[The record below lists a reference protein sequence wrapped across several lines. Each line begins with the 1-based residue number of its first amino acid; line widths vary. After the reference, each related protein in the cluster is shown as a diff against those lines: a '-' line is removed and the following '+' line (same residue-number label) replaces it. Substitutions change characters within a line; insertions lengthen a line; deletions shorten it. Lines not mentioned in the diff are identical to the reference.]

1 LRQLDRTTFK
11 IGRAADDADPTR
23 RTPPMPTRADIEHLL
38 RRTEYV
44 ARPERVA
51 HLLTLPTI
59 AACVDDVLAVP
70 ANPPSVTFV
79 DAQNWQRGV
88 ELTHFW
94 LDRMAHDAPRPIQE
108 KMGFF
113 WHGHFCSD
121 LSKAG
126 SAVLMREQIDLFRRS
141 GLSNLRT
148 LATTMST
155 QVAMLRYLD
164 NNQNKRTSP
173 NQNFAREL
181 MELFL
186 LGVGNYTEADV
197 EAATAAWT
205 GHTDRWDT
213 DEYVWRADWHD
224 GSAKS
229 YLGRQ
234 INVSTPAQDHGAET
248 IQVVLGNGTV
258 PNGASVAANRG
269 RPTRA
274 VAAEFI
280 TKKLWIEFAGTDIPA
295 PVLTAVRDAALA
307 ADFDLMPWLKALL
320 TRPEFYSDAVKRGRV
335 RTPVEYVVAC
345 LAATGRRSA
354 AATPIW
360 LMEGMGQRPLYPPNV
375 SGWKHNGYW
384 VNPSAMARRTETA
397 RSFVWRSMSGYWQG
411 DGLIHLA
418 NGTLSRAEVE
428 QTTYKDDPIGLVDRM
443 LQLMGVHLSSTSRQA
458 LVSLSTANSRW
469 ERTDLLPL
477 ILIAPDFHV
486 A

>member
-1 LRQLDRTTFK
+1 
-11 IGRAADDADPTR
+11 
-23 RTPPMPTRADIEHLL
+23 MPSRSDIEHLL

-44 ARPERVA
+44 ARPGRVD
-51 HLLTLPTI
+51 HLLSLPSI
-59 AACVDDVLAVP
+59 EACVDDVLTVP
-70 ANPPSVTFV
+70 TNPPSVAFTST
-79 DAQNWQRGV
+79 QNWQRGV

-94 LDRMAHDAPRPIQE
+94 LDRMAHDSTRPLQE

-121 LSKAG
+121 LSKVG
-126 SAVLMREQIDLFRRS
+126 SAALMRDQIDLFRRQ
-141 GLSNLRT
+141 GLGNLRD

-164 NNQNKRTSP
+164 NNRNKKSSP

-213 DEYVWRADWHD
+213 GEYVWRGDWHD

-229 YLGRQ
+229 FLGRQ
-234 INVSTPAQDHGAET
+234 INGSATPEQQHGAET
-248 IQVVLGNGTV
+248 IEVILGDGTV
-258 PNGASVAANRG
+258 PGGASVVTNRG
-269 RPTRA
+269 RPTKA
-274 VAAEFI
+274 VAAEFL
-280 TKKLWIEFAGTDIPA
+280 TKKLWTEFAGTQIPSA
-295 PVLTAVRDAALA
+295 VLSGVRDAAVA
-307 ADFDLMPWLKALL
+307 ADFDIVPWLRDLL
-320 TRPEFYSDAVKRGRV
+320 IRPEFYTDEVKRGLV
-335 RTPVEYVVAC
+335 RSPVEYVVAC
-345 LAATGRRSA
+345 LVATGRRSA
-354 AATPIW
+354 EATPIW
-360 LMEGMGQRPLYPPNV
+360 LMDGMGQRPLYPPNV

-384 VNPSAMARRTETA
+384 VNASAMARRTETA
-397 RSFVWRSMSGYWQG
+397 RSFVWRSMSGYWNG
-411 DGLIHLA
+411 DGLIHLG
-418 NGTLSRAEVE
+418 NGTLSRTEIE
-428 QTTYKDDPIGLVDRM
+428 QTTYRDDPDGLVDRM
-443 LQLMGVHLSSTSRQA
+443 LALLGIQLSNGSRQA
-458 LVSLSTANSRW
+458 LVTMSRQCSRW